1 MPLQAGAAGCCYRML
16 LQGAGV
22 RVLCALWVSLQG
34 VAARSLWQGHDG
46 DYVYAVAKKGRFVA
60 TKNIFCYLGL
70 MLVQFSFALFGFQGG
85 SSNKGVGCA
94 ESCLKVRPCLGQT
107 GPKVPGIELQNS

>member
-1 MPLQAGAAGCCYRML
+1 MMPLQAGADGCCYRML
-16 LQGAGV
+16 LQGAAV

-60 TKNIFCYLGL
+60 TKKYLLLSGVNACAIFLCPFW
-70 MLVQFSFALFGFQGG
+70 FSGWII
-85 SSNKGVGCA
+85 K
-94 ESCLKVRPCLGQT
+94 
-107 GPKVPGIELQNS
+107 